1 MAKRVEAVMR
11 PMRELLDEKD
21 FHYSKLSLEAIGL
34 VTQVARKCIGI
45 FKG

>member
-1 MAKRVEAVMR
+1 MR
-11 PMRELLDEKD
+11 PMREFLDEKD

-34 VTQVARKCIGI
+34 VTQVARKRIGI